1 MSALVKAV
9 ATLLD
14 VMSSGE
20 REAVSRQLALYGAAP
35 ITRGGSL
42 LRFVSGLFT
51 PGACLSVDEIV
62 HLAAEKYP
70 DAPRK
75 QVYNALGYLTRR
87 KAIRRAQRGLY
98 EAARKSLTPESQEK
112 AGA

>member
-1 MSALVKAV
+1 MSALAKATV
-9 ATLLD
+9 ALLD
-14 VMSSGE
+14 VMSAEE

-42 LRFVSGLFT
+42 LRFISGLFE

-62 HLAAEKYP
+62 RLAAEKYP

-87 KAIRRAQRGLY
+87 KAIRRAQQGLY
-98 EAARKSLTPESQEK
+98 EAARPSQPEPSR
-112 AGA
+112 